1 MTKRHGDRPM
11 TELIG
16 GAWVWRMSVSV
27 VLGLVA
33 LACAL
38 PLVWL
43 VLAPTKSDA
52 EITGRHPLSF
62 GSLGGY
68 LAAWRNLTTF
78 NDGVIYQ
85 WIGNSVLYT
94 GGAVLLSVTTS
105 LLAGYALAATKIA
118 GRRVILLS
126 TLLAMIVPPA
136 ALVLPLF
143 LEVNAV
149 QLTGTAWSVILPAGL
164 YPFGVYL
171 AFIYFSTLLP
181 REVLEA
187 ARIDG
192 CSEAALFARV
202 ALPLGK
208 PLIALLTFFAF
219 IGNWSNYFLP
229 FVMLGDDE
237 TFNLPVGLG
246 VLISGSPALN
256 PALGGSDLPIHRP
269 EAAITGVL
277 TVVPVALVF
286 LFAQR
291 HLVRGLLDGAVKN

>member
-1 MTKRHGDRPM
+1 M
-11 TELIG
+11 TERLG
-16 GAWVWRMSVSV
+16 GPWVWRTSVSV

-52 EITGRHPLSF
+52 QITGGHPLSF
-62 GSLGGY
+62 GSLDGY
-68 LAAWRNLTTF
+68 LTAWRNLTTF

-85 WIGNSVLYT
+85 WIVNSALYT

-105 LLAGYALAATKIA
+105 LLAGYALAATRIA
-118 GRRVILLS
+118 GRRVILIA

-149 QLTGTAWSVILPAGL
+149 QLTGTAWSVILPASL

-219 IGNWSNYFLP
+219 IGNWNNYFLP

>member
-1 MTKRHGDRPM
+1 M

>member
-1 MTKRHGDRPM
+1 M
-11 TELIG
+11 TERLG
-16 GAWVWRMSVSV
+16 GAWVWRMSVAV

-52 EITGRHPLSF
+52 QITGGHPLSF

-68 LAAWRNLTTF
+68 LTAWRNLITF

-85 WIGNSVLYT
+85 WIVNSALYT

-105 LLAGYALAATKIA
+105 LLAGYALAATRIA
-118 GRRVILLS
+118 GRRVILIA

-149 QLTGTAWSVILPAGL
+149 QLTGTAWSVILPASL

-171 AFIYFSTLLP
+171 AFIYFSTMLP

-192 CSEAALFARV
+192 CSEAALFGRV

-219 IGNWSNYFLP
+219 IGNWNNYFLP